1 MMRDARTMDREPDMQ
16 GLNGPKV
23 RRENGLSLITAIFL
37 LVILASVGA
46 FIVTI
51 GAVQHT
57 TVSASIQGVRAYQAA
72 RTGIEWG
79 VYSALNPPGCFA
91 PTTFSPAGLDGFQ
104 VTVTC
109 AATPHQESLNSF
121 QVFRLIAVASSGIFG
136 SPNFASRQIEATVTN
151 AP

>member
-1 MMRDARTMDREPDMQ
+1 MDREQNVQD
-16 GLNGPKV
+16 LNGPRV
-23 RRENGLSLITAIFL
+23 RRERGFSLITAIFL
-37 LVILASVGA
+37 LVILAGVGA

-57 TVSASIQGVRAYQAA
+57 TVSSSIQGARAYQVA

-104 VTVTC
+104 VTVNCT
-109 AATPHQESLNSF
+109 ATPHQESLNSF
-121 QVFRLIAVASSGIFG
+121 QVFRLIAVASLGTFG
-136 SPNFASRQIEATVTN
+136 SPNFASRQIEITVTD

>member
-1 MMRDARTMDREPDMQ
+1 MDREQNVQD
-16 GLNGPKV
+16 LNGPRV
-23 RRENGLSLITAIFL
+23 RRERGFSLITAIFL
-37 LVILASVGA
+37 LVILAGMGA

-57 TVSASIQGVRAYQAA
+57 TVSSSIQGARAYQVT

-91 PTTFSPAGLDGFQ
+91 PTTFTPAGLGGFQ

-109 AATPHQESLNSF
+109 TATSHQEGLNSF
-121 QVFRLIAVASSGIFG
+121 QVFRLIALASSGTFG
-136 SPNFASRQIEATVTN
+136 SPNFASRQIEVTVTN

>member
-1 MMRDARTMDREPDMQ
+1 MEREHTVQ
-16 GLNGPKV
+16 GLNGPAI
-23 RRENGLSLITAIFL
+23 RRERGFSLITAIFL
-37 LVILASVGA
+37 LVILAGVGA

-57 TVSASIQGVRAYQAA
+57 TVSSSMQGVRAYQAA

-91 PTTFSPAGLDGFQ
+91 STTFSPAGLDGFQ
-104 VTVTC
+104 VTVNCT
-109 AATPHQESLNSF
+109 ATPHQESLNSF
-121 QVFRLIAVASSGIFG
+121 QVFRLIAVASSGSFG

>member
-1 MMRDARTMDREPDMQ
+1 MQ
-16 GLNGPKV
+16 GLNGPRM
-23 RRENGLSLITAIFL
+23 RRERGFSLITAIFL
-37 LVILASVGA
+37 LVILAAVGA

-57 TVSASIQGVRAYQAA
+57 TMSSSIQGARAYHAA

-109 AATPHQESLNSF
+109 AATSHQEGLNSF
-121 QVFRLIAVASSGIFG
+121 QVFRLIAVASAG
-136 SPNFASRQIEATVTN
+136 SKVGTAEDPR
-151 AP
+151 

>member
-1 MMRDARTMDREPDMQ
+1 MQ
-16 GLNGPKV
+16 GLNGSTI
-23 RRENGLSLITAIFL
+23 RRERGFSLIAAIFL
-37 LVILASVGA
+37 LVILTGVGA

-57 TVSASIQGVRAYQAA
+57 TMSASIQGVRAYQAA

-91 PTTFSPAGLDGFQ
+91 PATFNPAGLDGFQ

-109 AATPHQESLNSF
+109 TATPHQESLDSF
-121 QVFRLIAVASSGIFG
+121 QVFRLIAVASSGTFG